1 MASIDSLEIN
11 ITASS
16 DKASDAIS
24 KLVDSLEKLDQALEK
39 LNIKDFSTQM
49 AKLSDSMTKVGD
61 QATNSGEKIKNVSTA
76 TNLVA
81 NAFRSAATSTGGF
94 LSSLKNLIPHT
105 KSLTSLFMG
114 LYAKLW
120 LVRKLFNAGLKAITY
135 ASDLTEV
142 ENVVAHTFENMS
154 YKIEDF
160 SKTSI
165 QKFGLSELAAKTYA
179 SQFQS
184 MLKAMGITTDQV
196 KAVNRSMAMDASRTA
211 TAMAAGYELVSNEV
225 ADMSINLTKLAA
237 DMASFYNQ
245 ESATVASRLAAGVI
259 SGQARALRS
268 YGTDLSMATLQEF
281 ALSKGIQQNVK
292 DMTQAQKTMLRY
304 QYVMERLSHVQGDF
318 SRTIYT
324 WHNQMQ
330 ILKQSLQQLGGIIGK
345 GLINAFKPAIIK
357 LNSAMNTI
365 IKLVE
370 KGMNA
375 IGKLLGWQIE
385 IQEVGT
391 ALEDLDDTLVG
402 GGGSGGGGGL
412 ADATEDA
419 ADGADDLADGLNDAK
434 DAAKKL
440 KDYTF
445 GIDELNIFKPD
456 DIEDTADALDDVA
469 DATKKAKAAGGDL
482 SDVSGGGAGANVSGG
497 GVTFKPYE
505 SDIES
510 WYELG
515 YKISEA
521 IANALDGIDW
531 RTIKQKAEDAAYNL
545 AQLLNGAIDNVH
557 FWQAMGRTIAEG
569 LNTVLTF
576 ANTFFDTTHWFNL
589 GYGLAELINTGVHDF
604 DWELLGDTIASGLNA
619 AVQFFL
625 GLGWHIDFEALGVGL
640 ATAIN
645 QFFDTFEFDRL
656 AKAINVW
663 VDKLEKFISGFLK
676 TLDPEKIFNG
686 LAEFFAT
693 LEPDT
698 VLAII
703 GVAVAFAGVRIGKAI
718 GKLLMERLIE
728 SLATKIAGFDIIK
741 IIKDTIGAKLVGL
754 TIHLNFSQATF
765 VAESIAFN
773 PVVNE
778 ILDDLSSQLNDALP
792 DFWYDFL
799 NNMLGGAA
807 LGGIVGTIAFPGA
820 GTIVGIIVGG
830 IIGAFSETEE
840 ANKLKD
846 TIETWLNDDVAPFFT
861 AEKWTEIGEGIK
873 TGLDNAWF
881 NFTSWWELT
890 GVPDWWDNH
899 VAPWFTLDKW
909 KEVAADIKS
918 GIGAAFDEFVNDWK
932 TRIQTWWDD
941 NVAPW
946 FDGSES
952 GKWHELGANLTAGLK
967 NGIESG
973 WDAIKSGAKSLADVV
988 VDTIT
993 GRDAWDENSP
1003 SKTAESIADYFVEG
1017 LMKPFVSFKD
1027 KLKIL
1032 MFSMQL
1038 IGALREYLNE
1048 DTMGKVGGDIVGYI
1062 IGGMTESLASSIPTL
1077 QDTIAT
1083 YINTFLYEFLPVY
1096 GDLFLYE
1103 MLPEFMNT
1111 LFNEILPPFFGLEM
1125 WEPLFTSMSE
1135 MFNVKFDNFREWFMS
1150 SMQTWW
1156 TENVE
1161 PWFEEDLW
1169 KEVFMHV
1176 EVAAEESF
1184 TAVRDVIAEK
1194 IHEAEEAV
1202 AEACASMMEMISS
1215 VSEAIDGLMSAI
1227 SGAMGS
1233 LGSFSGFN
1241 IGIQG
1246 FATGGY
1252 PTTGSLFYAG
1262 ESGAELVGSVNGRT
1276 AVTSNGEITGIRDAV
1291 VATGQAET
1299 QMLAQIIGIAQALLD
1314 KDPVVLGDRDIAM
1327 ANKRGQSQL
1336 GLGLIS

>member
-1 MASIDSLEIN
+1 MAAIDSLEIN

-24 KLVDSLEKLDQALEK
+24 KLVSSLEKLDEALQK
-39 LNIKDFSTQM
+39 LNIKDFQNSIQ
-49 AKLSDSMTKVGD
+49 KISDSMDKMSSSAANT
-61 QATNSGEKIKNVSTA
+61 GEKLEQTAKSTNIVA
-76 TNLVA
+76 TA
-81 NAFRSAATSTGGF
+81 FRNAFSSSGNF
-94 LSSLKNLIPHT
+94 VSSLKNIIPHA
-105 KSLTSLFMG
+105 KSLTSVFMG

-165 QKFGLSELAAKTYA
+165 QTFGLSELAAKTYA
-179 SQFQS
+179 AQFQS
-184 MLKAMGITTDQV
+184 MFKAMGISVDQV
-196 KAVNRSMAMDASRTA
+196 KEVNRSMATDASRTA
-211 TAMAAGYELVSNEV
+211 TAMSAGYELVSNEV

-318 SRTIYT
+318 SRTMFT
-324 WHNQMQ
+324 WHNQLQ
-330 ILKQSLQQLGGIIGK
+330 ILRQSLQQLGGIIGQ

-469 DATKKAKAAGGDL
+469 DATKKANKAGSGMGD
-482 SDVSGGGAGANVSGG
+482 ATGG

-515 YKISEA
+515 YRVSEA
-521 IANALDGIDW
+521 IANALDSIDW
-531 RTIKQKAEDAAYNL
+531 RTIQKKAEEAARNL
-545 AQLLNGAIDNVH
+545 GELLNGAIDNVH
-557 FWQAMGRTIAEG
+557 FWQAIGRTIAEG
-569 LNTVLTF
+569 LNTALIYL
-576 ANTFFDTTHWFNL
+576 DTLIRTIHWFNL

-604 DWELLGDTIASGLNA
+604 QWELLGQTIADGLNA
-619 AVQFFL
+619 AVQFML
-625 GLGWHIDFEALGVGL
+625 GLGWHIDFEALGTGL

-663 VDKLEKFISGFLK
+663 IDNLEKFISGFLK
-676 TLDPEKIFNG
+676 TLDPEKIFQG
-686 LAEFFAT
+686 LADFFTA

-703 GVAVAFAGVRIGKAI
+703 GIAVAFAGARIGKAI

-754 TIHLNFSQATF
+754 TIHLNFSQTTF

-773 PVVNE
+773 PVVNQIMDE
-778 ILDDLSSQLNDALP
+778 LSSELEDALP

-807 LGGIVGTIAFPGA
+807 LGGIIGTIAFPGA

-830 IIGAFSETEE
+830 IIGAFAETEQ
-840 ANKLKD
+840 AQSLKD
-846 TIETWLNDDVAPFFT
+846 TIETWLNDDVAPLFT
-861 AEKWTEIGEGIK
+861 TEKWEEIGAGIK
-873 TGLDNAWF
+873 SGLDNAWF

-946 FDGSES
+946 FDGSDS

-1003 SKTAESIADYFVEG
+1003 SKTAEGIADYFVEG

-1038 IGALREYLNE
+1038 IGALKEYLNE
-1048 DTMGKVGGDIVGYI
+1048 ETMATIGSGIVSNI
-1062 IGGMTESLASSIPTL
+1062 IGGMTESLASNIPTL
-1077 QDTIAT
+1077 LETIST
-1083 YINTFLYEFLPVY
+1083 YIDTFLYEFLPVY
-1096 GDLFLYE
+1096 GELFLYE
-1103 MLPEFMNT
+1103 MLPEFMNL
-1111 LFNEILPPFFGLEM
+1111 LFNEILPPYFGLEM
-1125 WEPLFTSMSE
+1125 WEPLFASMSE
-1135 MFNVKFDNFREWFMS
+1135 MFDGKFANFREWFVG
-1150 SMQTWW
+1150 SMQAWW
-1156 TENVE
+1156 GEDVQ
-1161 PWFEEDLW
+1161 PWFEKDLW
-1169 KEVFMHV
+1169 SEEFSHV
-1176 EVAAEESF
+1176 EEASQESF
-1184 TAVRDVIAEK
+1184 ESVRNTITEK

-1202 AEACASMMEMISS
+1202 AEACASMAEMIAS
-1215 VSEAIDGLMSAI
+1215 VAAAIGDLMSTI
-1227 SGAMGS
+1227 SGAMSS
-1233 LGSFSGFN
+1233 LGSLNGIT
-1241 IGIQG
+1241 IGVRG
-1246 FATGGY
+1246 FAAGGY
-1252 PTTGSLFYAG
+1252 PSTGSLFYANEAG
-1262 ESGAELVGSVNGRT
+1262 PELVGTIGGRT
-1276 AVTSNGEITGIRDAV
+1276 AVANNSEITGIRDAV